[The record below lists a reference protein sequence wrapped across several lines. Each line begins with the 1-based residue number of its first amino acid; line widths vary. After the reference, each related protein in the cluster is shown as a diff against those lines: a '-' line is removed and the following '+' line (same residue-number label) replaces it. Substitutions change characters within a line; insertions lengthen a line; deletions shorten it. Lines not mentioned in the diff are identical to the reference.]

1 MSLPLNLKYRPQT
14 FGDMFQP
21 HITTA
26 LRNAIKSNRLPTT
39 IILTGW
45 TGTGKT
51 SLARIYAMALNCS
64 SPTPEFEPCGKCE
77 SCKRIAQGSSMD
89 VDEIN
94 ASEKNGINDVRQII
108 EEKYNLAPSM
118 GKYRI
123 FILDEAH
130 SMSNQAQNAFLKP
143 LEEAP
148 EHVKFIICTTEFD
161 KIIETIQNRSHIW
174 SFDRVSDSVIS
185 KNLEFICNEEGFKYD
200 KRALDLIASVSDGS
214 PRRSLTYLD
223 QICSDEVNIESVEQI
238 LKLSPQGISLD
249 ILEAASSGNIPHLID
264 IVDAL
269 NSQGK
274 NLGLVLKQ
282 ISQDI
287 SKMINILVGNSEKYD
302 EKYVLRVESIM
313 ESIPVK
319 SRRRRVRSACKV
331 VIELF
336 EQINYRN
343 IPKDLVLTNG
353 FIDLSMALRSDAH
366 QEV

>member
-21 HITTA
+21 HITLA
-26 LRNAIKSNRLPTT
+26 LKSAIKTDRLPTT

-51 SLARIYAMALNCS
+51 SLARIYAMALNCVKLS
-64 SPTPEFEPCGKCE
+64 EDFEPCGTCE
-77 SCKRIAQGSSMD
+77 SCKRIAQGTSMD

-94 ASEKNGINDVRQII
+94 ASEKTGINDVRQII

-118 GKYRI
+118 GKYRV

-130 SMSNQAQNAFLKP
+130 SLSTQAQNAFLKP

-174 SFDRVSDSVIS
+174 MFDRVSEEVIAN
-185 KNLEFICNEEGFKYD
+185 NLEMICKLEGFKYER
-200 KRALDLIASVSDGS
+200 KALDLIASVSEGS

-223 QICSDEVNIESVEQI
+223 QICSNDINIEIVEQI
-238 LKLSPQGISLD
+238 LKLSPQGLSLD
-249 ILEAASSGNIPHLID
+249 ILNACVQGDVSYLID
-264 IVDAL
+264 IVDTL

-274 NLGLVLKQ
+274 NLNLMLKQ
-282 ISQDI
+282 ISKDI
-287 SKMINILVGNSEKYD
+287 ANTINILVGNSNKYD
-302 EKYVLRVESIM
+302 DSYILKINNILEN
-313 ESIPVK
+313 IPVK
-319 SRRRRVRSACKV
+319 SRRKRIRSACK
-331 VIELF
+331 IIIDLF

-343 IPKDLVLTNG
+343 VPKDLVLTNG
-353 FIDLSMALRSDAH
+353 FIDISMALRTD
-366 QEV
+366 QEG